1 MVNSPFSMRT
11 GPRNF
16 GFERGNALVKLFDRK
31 RIEILLRQ
39 LAKQVVLSAWEILVE
54 FHHGTAS
61 RAAPAMSI
69 RRCPIRQ

>member
-1 MVNSPFSMRT
+1 MVNSPFSTRT
-11 GPRNF
+11 GPHDL
-16 GFERGNALVKLFDRK
+16 GFERGNALVKLLDRK

-39 LAKQVVLSAWEILVE
+39 LAEQIVLSAWEILVE

-69 RRCPIRQ
+69 RPCPIRQ